1 MKISL
6 IDRIKRSIKAFVWFP
21 SNPFSKIIVSAG
33 NLRKGSV
40 ETDPAGGY
48 AGFAYAAV
56 SKRCKRV
63 GAIKLKLYEL
73 RGKSQDVV
81 EVDDSEAMSLFYRAN
96 PMQSMYK
103 FFYTLELML
112 SIWGAAPVYKERLGR
127 RVANLWPL
135 RPDLLTANRGTDGT
149 VSTYT
154 YRVQGST
161 KQFAASDIVMINEPN
176 PADYLTGMSAV
187 SAAGLEIDADMA
199 AAIWNKCLLDNWA
212 EPGFVLS
219 TEQQLSDETFDR
231 LKAQWNARHA
241 GPHNAGREAI
251 LEAGLKP
258 EIIGRSPTEM
268 QLTETRKFNRD
279 AITTI
284 IGVPISL
291 ITGDANLANAEV
303 GERVF
308 ARDTVDP
315 EMRLITGEFNEFLI
329 PEINP
334 NQYLDYESP
343 IPDDI
348 VNKIALAT
356 AGEGRF
362 LTPND
367 CRNLFQGSFDMS
379 LPAMKGGDAIYKPL
393 GVYPMVEGEKSKGM
407 VLPPDVKFEKIEM
420 KGEKEES
427 KKVKEI
433 RQKILART
441 YLKRAIL
448 DGVKNRVFDSINKAA
463 GGKDGKIVVKI
474 SNVKATLKQTGD
486 EEVEIDPRL
495 KNERLLFLKGL
506 ETEQKKFI
514 IQLKDFFRD
523 QMHIV
528 LDNLKEADLP
538 KGRTARGRKVNFGNW
553 FNQIIFPKKE
563 QDDLL
568 VAISGQMY
576 RDNINTGAEAIRK
589 LLGLSPD
596 TDILN
601 SPKVIDYIQARSFIM
616 LGVNQTTREALRRS
630 LEEGVA
636 QGEAMG
642 ELRNRISSIYGEAE
656 GFRAETIT
664 RTEVGSAQN
673 FGRGAEMKDQGIENK
688 MWISIFSNSRDAHMA
703 AHGQVVGVNE
713 AFQVGGE
720 YLQFPGDPDASPE
733 NTINCQCS
741 ISPTLRA
748 KT

>member
-1 MKISL
+1 MKNSL

-21 SNPFSKIIVSAG
+21 SNPFSKIVVSAG
-33 NLRKGSV
+33 SLRKNSV

-56 SKRCKRV
+56 NKRCKRV
-63 GAIKLKLYEL
+63 GAIKLKLYEMK
-73 RGKSQDVV
+73 RGSSQDVV

-96 PMQSMYK
+96 PLQSMYK

-112 SIWGAAPVYKERLGR
+112 CIWGAAPVYKERIGR
-127 RVANLWPL
+127 KVINLWPL
-135 RPDLLTANRGTDGT
+135 RPDLLTAKKDSQGNLIAY
-149 VSTYT
+149 S
-154 YRVQGST
+154 YRVKGSI
-161 KQFAASDIVMINEPN
+161 QELAAKDIVMINEPN

-219 TEQQLSDETFDR
+219 TEQQLTDETFDR
-231 LKAQWNARHA
+231 LKAQWDSRQA

-258 EIIGRSPTEM
+258 EIIGRSPKEM
-268 QLTETRKFNRD
+268 DLAETRKFNRD

-284 IGVPISL
+284 IGVPIAL

-315 EMRLITGEFNEFLI
+315 EMRLITSEFNEFLI
-329 PEINP
+329 PELNE

-348 VNKIALAT
+348 TNKIALAN

-367 CRNLFQGSFDMS
+367 CRELFTGAFDMTF
-379 LPAMKGGDAIYKPL
+379 PALKGGDAIFKPL
-393 GVYPMVEGEKSKGM
+393 GVYPMVEGEKS
-407 VLPPDVKFEKIEM
+407 VKREGQTFEKIEM
-420 KGEKEES
+420 KAEKVEP
-427 KKVKEI
+427 KKIREI

-441 YLKRAIL
+441 FLKRSII
-448 DGVKNRVFDSINKAA
+448 DGVKNRVYDAITKELDK
-463 GGKDGKIVVKI
+463 KDGKIIVKI
-474 SNVKATLKQTGD
+474 ANVKATIKETD
-486 EEVEIDPRL
+486 DDVIEIDPRL
-495 KNERLLFLKGL
+495 KNERLEYLKKL
-506 ETEQKKFI
+506 DVEQKKFV
-514 IQLKDFFRD
+514 IQLKEYFRD
-523 QMHIV
+523 QMNVV
-528 LDNLKEADLP
+528 LGNLKESGLP
-538 KGRTARGRKVNFGNW
+538 KGRTARGRKTNFGNW
-553 FNQIIFPKKE
+553 FNQIIFPKKD

-576 RDNINTGAEAIRK
+576 RDNINAGAEAIRK
-589 LLGLSPD
+589 LLGLSPEA
-596 TDILN
+596 DILN
-601 SPKVIDYIQARSFIM
+601 SPKVIDYIQDRSFIM

-642 ELRNRISSIYGEAE
+642 ELRDRISTIYSDAE

-713 AFQVGGE
+713 SFSVGGE
-720 YLQFPGDPDASPE
+720 YLSFPGDPSGSAE